1 MVKLLKILLAYKLKE
16 PKPSPKKGGFTLIE
30 LLVGLVL
37 AFLVILPLLGFMVN
51 MLQTDR
57 QEQAKATSEQEIQT
71 ALNYIG
77 RDLDQAVYIY
87 DGRGLS
93 QIKGLPQP
101 ANSTPVLVFW
111 KRQFVS
117 QIIPTARGKDD
128 GFVYALVAYYLR
140 TLPDSECS
148 SPSYPWSCKAQ
159 ITRLQ
164 IQDVVK
170 DNNGDPVDDQRAIG
184 TDGFALFN
192 PGAPGASTSVED
204 IMNAWTSGDIDE
216 DDADPQVLIDYI
228 DKTPVPTTIVCPAIQ
243 RNNLPTGVTQA
254 DYTANNYQQVPLP
267 TAIQASGFFACV
279 DVEKTSVQVFMRGNA
294 LARLTKKTNAPDYV
308 DKQAAYFP
316 RASIQVKGR
325 GLFSTDQGE

>member
-16 PKPSPKKGGFTLIE
+16 PKPSPKNGGFTLIE

-117 QIIPTARGKDD
+117 DIITTARGGSDD
-128 GFVYALVAYYLR
+128 GFVYALVAYYIR

-148 SPSYPWSCKAQ
+148 SPSSPWSCKAQ
-159 ITRLQ
+159 ITRVQ
-164 IQDVVK
+164 IQDVVR
-170 DNNGDPVDDQRAIG
+170 DRSGTPINDQRARK
-184 TDGFALFN
+184 TPGFDLFK
-192 PGAPGASTSVED
+192 PGAYTSVEE
-204 IMNAWTSGDIDE
+204 IMNAWTSEGDIRE
-216 DDADPQVLIDYI
+216 EDADPQVLIDYI

-243 RNNLPTGVTQA
+243 RNNLPPGVTQA